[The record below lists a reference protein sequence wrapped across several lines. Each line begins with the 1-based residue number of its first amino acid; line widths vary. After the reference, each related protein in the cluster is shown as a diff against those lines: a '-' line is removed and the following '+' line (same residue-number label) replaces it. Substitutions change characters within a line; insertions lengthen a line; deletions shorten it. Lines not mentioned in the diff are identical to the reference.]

1 MRPPRRLDGPTQ
13 ADLAARV
20 HAISQQDQRL
30 APFLLAHQLIGRQED
45 SVIQCGTS
53 AATMPTAAAT
63 SLRAAARLVELRHV
77 KFLQRRFQLLVRR
90 GQVLQQLDVPIK
102 MDDEGLVLFR
112 THQVVQEAIAGRA
125 LLLQHASLT
134 HAGVNQQTKR
144 ERQVRIFGEV
154 TDGLRMAV
162 LLQLEVVLGQVV
174 DDLAVLVA
182 HRGQHVDHLDVGG
195 KRRRFLAGGRLL
207 TRRRLLAWKSGPSQQ
222 QEKRRRQP
230 T

>member
-1 MRPPRRLDGPTQ
+1 
-13 ADLAARV
+13 
-20 HAISQQDQRL
+20 
-30 APFLLAHQLIGRQED
+30 
-45 SVIQCGTS
+45 
-53 AATMPTAAAT
+53 MPTAAAT

-207 TRRRLLAWKSGPSQQ
+207 TRRRLLAWQQCDARSSGHWTPLSEKILRMNCRRNCGVSATSTNPIEPQKLPECDSAEILELEVTKS
-222 QEKRRRQP
+222 
-230 T
+230 